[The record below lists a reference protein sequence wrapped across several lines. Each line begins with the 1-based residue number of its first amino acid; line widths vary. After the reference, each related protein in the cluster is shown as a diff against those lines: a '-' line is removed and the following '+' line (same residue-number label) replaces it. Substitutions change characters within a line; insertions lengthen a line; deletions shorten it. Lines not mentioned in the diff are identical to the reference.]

1 VIGNL
6 LREAKTRAA
15 LEKALEEIKIFK
27 DQLYQKNL
35 EATVLLNQLR
45 GDSAVSY
52 EFRTIWT

>member
-35 EATVLLNQLR
+35 KATVLLNQLR

>member
-27 DQLYQKNL
+27 DQFYQKNL